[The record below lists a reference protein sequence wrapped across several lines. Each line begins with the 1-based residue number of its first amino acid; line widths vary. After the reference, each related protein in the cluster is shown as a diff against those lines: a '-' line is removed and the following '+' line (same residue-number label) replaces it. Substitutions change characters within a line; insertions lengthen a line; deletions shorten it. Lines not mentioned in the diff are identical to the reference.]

1 VLFDHAPILRESPSL
16 AKIGSP
22 PPTRDAGRRLQ
33 ARAACREEWKT
44 TWRNAMQTL
53 ISVFD
58 DRSNARKAVDRLVK
72 TGFTYDDV
80 HLKEGDATVP
90 PDDEAVNRDVGERTM
105 HTAEREVAVDRGVLD
120 SLGHFFVS
128 LFGEDDGKKAADG
141 YGKSVQRGHSVV
153 IVDAHT
159 DQEAETA
166 AVILHEQGAIEVEDH
181 ETAGGTPAKPGVR
194 MYQRD
199 ARPTLRDLAQQ
210 RQLRE
215 ESLLADRAGQVSQD
229 KQDREERAYASGMT
243 RVDIDRP
250 K

>member
-1 VLFDHAPILRESPSL
+1 
-16 AKIGSP
+16 
-22 PPTRDAGRRLQ
+22 
-33 ARAACREEWKT
+33 
-44 TWRNAMQTL
+44 MQTL

-58 DRSNARKAVDRLVK
+58 DRSRARKAVDRLVRE
-72 TGFTYDDV
+72 GFTYDDV
-80 HLKEGDATVP
+80 HLKEADEVHEGPVGDP
-90 PDDEAVNRDVGERTM
+90 SQNRAIGERTM

-120 SLGHFFVS
+120 SFGHFFAS

-166 AVILHEQGAIEVEDH
+166 AVIRHELGAIEVEDH